1 MGGQVKLHEYKGLGK
16 GDVLHGQVGLEIET
30 ETNSP
35 YDMPQDMRLFWTQH
49 QDGSLRHYG
58 MEYVLTRPLDV
69 GSEKYNDAL
78 AQFHELS
85 KRVKFLDSPY
95 TSVHVHLN
103 MMDKDLIH
111 MMNFITLYFLFEE
124 VLGEYCGNARNGNLF
139 CLKTSTAEETYRRVV
154 TLAEAIEEGT
164 GLDAIRNLNNDVLKY
179 SGLNIVPLRTLGSLE
194 VRTHPGT
201 ADIAMIDRWVRILNQ
216 LYTKADTFLSPVE
229 ILTRLIGDRSK
240 LSFAERIFEGY
251 EQYLPMT
258 DLDRKMHDGI
268 WYSAALGRAVK
279 NWKDFG
285 TKKSAK
291 RKTSKWDLDIDA
303 PPELRRNGIDVAE
316 EEYRRLIEIAAR
328 TTIRPRV
335 TTIAPTPIPN
345 TVTLGTNTTFNWVRT
360 REDT

>member
-1 MGGQVKLHEYKGLGK
+1 MKLHEYKGLGK
-16 GDVLHGQVGLEIET
+16 GDVLRGQVGLEIET
-30 ETNSP
+30 ETNDP

-164 GLDAIRNLNNDVLKY
+164 GLEAMRNLNNDILKY

-285 TKKSAK
+285 TKKSTK
-291 RKTSKWDLDIDA
+291 RKTSKWDLDVDEQPRVTPTTI
-303 PPELRRNGIDVAE
+303 GE
-316 EEYRRLIEIAAR
+316 EEYRRLVEIAAR
-328 TTIRPRV
+328 DVARMPRV
-335 TTIAPTPIPN
+335 MPAPAAVPTSVTFTTQGTTAGPN
-345 TVTLGTNTTFNWVRT
+345 FNWIRT